1 MHRALEVVFLRGISL
16 AAVPATASVDLCT
29 LLIAGAMAEETPEG
43 REAVEKG
50 RQEYIRHREAVK
62 LKGKEGTE

>member
-1 MHRALEVVFLRGISL
+1 MSSVNL
-16 AAVPATASVDLCT
+16 ASVPATASVDLCT

-62 LKGKEGTE
+62 LKGKEETE